1 MRAEATDGS
10 GGIRQPLQP
19 FSLLTTQSDD
29 ALAKGRLAE
38 PGGERACRHR
48 PGDDGHRLPGI
59 LFAFPCESAIPT
71 PVEQEQGIVYQNRT
85 RQGVARAAG
94 KETPMVPEIVYTSCP
109 KELRNSYRFTILAS
123 YHPSN
128 AKCLVPRTLLQ
139 WSHAYPRKTF
149 APFVFARRASAASN
163 RPIQCV
169 VTRLSVFPVVIPL
182 AAEFC
187 CPSDDILMPIG
198 RISNGH

>member
-1 MRAEATDGS
+1 MDNQRCLAAALAELLSRNSQRGS
-10 GGIRQPLQP
+10 PSPPPFPRTPF
-19 FSLLTTQSDD
+19 FSLLSSPCAD
-29 ALAKGRLAE
+29 AQKRNSKIMVAM
-38 PGGERACRHR
+38 
-48 PGDDGHRLPGI
+48 
-59 LFAFPCESAIPT
+59 
-71 PVEQEQGIVYQNRT
+71 
-85 RQGVARAAG
+85 GVVRAAG

-169 VTRLSVFPVVIPL
+169 ATRLSVFPVVI
-182 AAEFC
+182 F
-187 CPSDDILMPIG
+187 PSRQNSDA
-198 RISNGH
+198 RRTNF